1 MGIYKPAAARACLGN
16 YVWED
21 ADGDG
26 VQDSGES
33 GVKGV
38 KVYLLDDQGD
48 RISGKVSITDS
59 DGKYSFCD
67 LDAGT
72 YSVEFDLATL
82 PIGYT
87 VTLKDAGS
95 NDARDSDADT
105 ATGKTARTTLSAG
118 DNDTTWDMGIKRVLF
133 RIGDLFWIDTDGDGV
148 YDNGEKV
155 IGNAKVE
162 LLDAD
167 GNVIGS
173 TTTDEN
179 GRYHFDVPA
188 GEYKV
193 RFHIPQEMI
202 DDDYTFVNIRK
213 DGDDT
218 NKAGSDGV
226 VEAAVE
232 VGPGIATENLT
243 LDAAINCGCANVASD
258 SVDSLN
264 ILGIL
269 LIMVLTFG
277 NGWIVL
283 RYNTVEER

>member
-1 MGIYKPAAARACLGN
+1 MGIYKKETPKACLGN

-38 KVYLLDDQGD
+38 KVYLLNDQGD
-48 RISGKVSITDS
+48 RISGKVSTTDS

-82 PIGYT
+82 PSGYV
-87 VTLKDAGS
+87 VTLQNAGS
-95 NDARDSDADT
+95 DDARDSDADT
-105 ATGKTARTTLSAG
+105 ATGKTAQTTLSAG

-133 RIGDLFWIDTDGDGV
+133 RIGDLFWIDTNGNGV
-148 YDNGEKV
+148 YDSGEKV

-162 LLDAD
+162 LLDAE

-258 SVDSLN
+258 SGDSLSIFTVLLMM
-264 ILGIL
+264 ILTLGSGL
-269 LIMVLTFG
+269 VMV
-277 NGWIVL
+277 
-283 RYNTVEER
+283 RHNTIEER